1 MIPNNTRCAACKH
14 LRRKCPSDCIFYPY
28 FPSNNPQRFAYVHKI
43 FGASNISKMLKLP
56 EHQRAEAA
64 NLLYL
69 EAEFR
74 VQDPVYGC
82 VGVISY
88 LQQQIQTTQLQLA
101 ETQAHMTF
109 IKPHQPNEDQ
119 RQLQQQ
125 PNPYPPQTFSSFSS
139 EQIGVE
145 GTTHSFL
152 NNNLLHESPPL
163 PDDN

>member
-1 MIPNNTRCAACKH
+1 MIPSNTRCAACKH

-43 FGASNISKMLKLP
+43 FGASNVSKMLKQLP

-64 NLLYL
+64 NSLYL

-82 VGVISY
+82 VGVISE
-88 LQQQIQTTQLQLA
+88 LQQQIQTTQFQLA

-109 IKPHQPNEDQ
+109 SKPHQPNEDQ
-119 RQLQQQ
+119 HQLQQQ
-125 PNPYPPQTFSSFSS
+125 PYPPQTFSPLSS

-145 GTTHSFL
+145 GTSHSFL
-152 NNNLLHESPPL
+152 NNSMLHQSPPL
-163 PDDN
+163 PDDH